1 LDYGVWCWFLLEALI
16 EEEVS
21 MRIETGTLRAL
32 EGIALLFDA
41 YRVFYGQASDV
52 PRARQFVRERLAAG
66 ESHILCAVDDDG
78 RIVGFTQLYP
88 CFSSVSTAPIWILN
102 DLFVD
107 PQARRSGAGRLLL
120 AAARDHALATGAIRL
135 ELATEKTNLTAQ
147 SLYESQGWQK
157 EEAFFRYQLPV
168 AR

>member
-1 LDYGVWCWFLLEALI
+1 
-16 EEEVS
+16 

-107 PQARRSGAGRLLL
+107 PQARRKSVGRMLL
-120 AAARDHALATGAIRL
+120 AAAREHALATGAVRL
-135 ELATEKTNLTAQ
+135 ELSTQKTNAAAQ
-147 SLYESQGWQK
+147 SLYESAGWTK
-157 EEAFFRYQLPV
+157 DAKFFHYQLPLTRQH
-168 AR
+168 AGS